1 MSTTPRVSAFA
12 QRPGATRPTQ
22 TCPGN
27 TATFHF
33 ASEITQLPGQTV
45 RYSRTMCLL
54 DTCIRLSVSLSLPLL
69 LHLPL
74 PLSCVSQFVSLL
86 LCLRLSLFISDA
98 RYLYLY
104 LYIYHY
110 ILLSISLF
118 LPWPSRQT
126 TTSGLV
132 TSFVYKKGGSSIVPV
147 LWCLETKE
155 MQQVDVRCSGS
166 RFPSSVQ
173 CPPWRVTHLCL

>member
-74 PLSCVSQFVSLL
+74 PSHVSLNL
-86 LCLRLSLFISDA
+86 SVCFYVYVSLCLSLTRAISISTSISITIYSYLSLSFYLDPLDKPRQVVLLPPLFTRKVGARLSLF
-98 RYLYLY
+98 Y
-104 LYIYHY
+104 
-110 ILLSISLF
+110 
-118 LPWPSRQT
+118 
-126 TTSGLV
+126 
-132 TSFVYKKGGSSIVPV
+132 
-147 LWCLETKE
+147 
-155 MQQVDVRCSGS
+155 DVWRRRRCSKWMCDVLEVGF
-166 RFPSSVQ
+166 RLQFSV
-173 CPPWRVTHLCL
+173 PHDG